1 MLPQGSPGRSLRDSA
16 GRPTLNGMA
25 DTREDEITD
34 EMRALAEEHNLG
46 PEDLLMLPDY
56 LKLAKELGIE
66 LKELLFN
73 TNTSAV
79 TIVNRTARTLH
90 FLREIDRVSGAFKT
104 VPPDQ
109 IAPGETGTFLSGESS
124 GILNAIKGDDA
135 KVVYS
140 VGDDESFCTW
150 TMHWNNPEAADPLDP
165 VHANEADSFLNP
177 RQQTLPD
184 GTVVEFQVIEEWA
197 QNGSTLVPFQFVIRD
212 DEPGGKTDG
221 IVDKNSCVITVLNET
236 EQSLFLLD
244 LEFNDGDVVSFPADE
259 IPSEGET
266 TFTVS
271 EKVRPGHR
279 REGVT
284 GYARYSVT
292 QDFQHALWTLQWHNP
307 EVGENLAQNTLD
319 GASAALYQAGPPMM
333 PRDQKENT
341 PVRFVLR
348 DAPGGGGGGG
358 GTQPPPVKP
367 REEPPPETD
376 EPTLRHGDKSVD
388 GWVEYLQDLLN
399 HHGHFSNWQ
408 PGDFDDPTLRAVR
421 SFQSDMKK
429 ENPAV
434 MVDGVVGHQTWA
446 LLREEDP
453 RPPSTDGREPHTY
466 VEHGP
471 EARWNTE
478 DEGILYDTNQD
489 WLAMGAFVVGDV
501 SIEAAQH
508 TAVADFTPVSGG
520 STIQLELEM
529 FAADGHTAH
538 EHEHFSFGLRNVS
551 THLTEGVT
559 YDVHAWMHPDLGGD
573 DVNGQFTV

>member
-1 MLPQGSPGRSLRDSA
+1 VA
-16 GRPTLNGMA
+16 GRFTLDGMA
-25 DTREDEITD
+25 DTRALPEIDDET
-34 EMRALAEEHNLG
+34 RALGQKFGFG
-46 PEDLLMLPDY
+46 PEDLPGLLE
-56 LKLAKELGIE
+56 LAKELGID
-66 LKELLFN
+66 LKDLLGDLVN
-73 TNTSAV
+73 KKNSTAI
-79 TIVNRTARTLH
+79 TIVNRTQHPLIFIGETRTQPPNW
-90 FLREIDRVSGAFKT
+90 RGPEGEGAGMLQ
-104 VPPDQ
+104 VLPPDR
-109 IAPGETGTFLSGESS
+109 IEPGDSGTFLSQDEPGVATGDEGWLTYAIGSDDHSLATLYWRNVEHSDNLAESQIDYPH
-124 GILNAIKGDDA
+124 G
-135 KVVYS
+135 
-140 VGDDESFCTW
+140 
-150 TMHWNNPEAADPLDP
+150 
-165 VHANEADSFLNP
+165 
-177 RQQTLPD
+177 QTRPD
-184 GTVVEFQVIEEWA
+184 GTQLYFWSTEAFPKH
-197 QNGSTLVPFQFVIRD
+197 GSTMMPFEYVVHEEDR
-212 DEPGGKTDG
+212 GGGGDG
-221 IVDKNSCVITVLNET
+221 VVDRNSCVITVLNET

-244 LEFNDGDVVSFPADE
+244 MEFNDGDVVSFPDDE

-271 EKVRPGHR
+271 EKLRPDHR

-307 EVGENLAQNTLD
+307 EVGGNVAQNTLD
-319 GASAALYQAGPPMM
+319 GSSAALYQAGPPMM

-348 DAPGGGGGGG
+348 DAGGGGGGG
-358 GTQPPPVKP
+358 GKPVPVPVKP

-399 HHGHFSNWQ
+399 LHGHFSNWQ

-421 SFQSDMKK
+421 SFQTDMKK
-429 ENPAV
+429 ENPSV

-446 LLREEDP
+446 LLREEEP
-453 RPPSTDGREPHTY
+453 RPPSTDGRSPHTY

-501 SIEAAQH
+501 SIEASQH
-508 TAVADFTPVSGG
+508 TAVADFTPVGG
-520 STIQLELEM
+520 GATVQLELEM

-573 DVNGQFTV
+573 DVNGRFTV

>member
-1 MLPQGSPGRSLRDSA
+1 MLPQWPPGRSLRPAA
-16 GRPTLNGMA
+16 GRITLNGMA
-25 DTREDEITD
+25 DTREHEITD
-34 EMRALAEEHNLG
+34 ELRAFADEHSLG
-46 PEDLLMLPDY
+46 PEDLVKLPDY

-73 TNTSAV
+73 TNTSAI
-79 TIVNRTARTLH
+79 TIVNRTAHTLH

-104 VPPDQ
+104 LPPDQ
-109 IAPGETGTFLSGESS
+109 IAPGETGSFLSGESS
-124 GILNAIKGDDA
+124 GILNALKGDDA

-140 VGDDESFCTW
+140 VGDDASFCQW

-165 VHANEADSFLNP
+165 VHANEADSFLSP

-184 GTVVEFQVIEEWA
+184 GTVVEFEVVEEWA

-212 DEPGGKTDG
+212 DESGGRTDG
-221 IVDKNSCVITVLNET
+221 VVDKNSCVITVLNET
-236 EQSLFLLD
+236 EQSLFLMD
-244 LEFNDGDVVSFPADE
+244 VEFNDGDIVTFPADE

-271 EKVRPGHR
+271 EKLRPDHR

-284 GYARYSVT
+284 GYARYTVT

-307 EVGENLAQNTLD
+307 EVGENIAQNTLD
-319 GASAALYQAGPPMM
+319 GASAGLYQAGPPMM
-333 PRDQKENT
+333 PSDQKENT

-348 DAPGGGGGGG
+348 DAGGGGG
-358 GTQPPPVKP
+358 GTTPPQPKP

-376 EPTLRHGDKSVD
+376 EPTLRHGDQSVD
-388 GWVEYLQDLLN
+388 GWVEYLQTLLE
-399 HHGHFSNWQ
+399 HWGHGPVPHD
-408 PGDFDDPTLRAVR
+408 GDFEDTTLGAVR
-421 SFQSDMKK
+421 AFQRRMKAT
-429 ENPAV
+429 NPGV
-434 MVDGVVGHQTWA
+434 MVDGIVGHQTWA

-471 EARWNTE
+471 EARWNRE

-501 SIEAAQH
+501 SIEASQH
-508 TAVADFTPVSGG
+508 TAVADFTPVGG
-520 STIQLELEM
+520 GATIQLELEM
-529 FAADGHTAH
+529 FAADGHTAQ

-559 YDVHAWMHPDLGGD
+559 YDVHAWMHSDLGGD
-573 DVNGQFTV
+573 DVNGRFTV